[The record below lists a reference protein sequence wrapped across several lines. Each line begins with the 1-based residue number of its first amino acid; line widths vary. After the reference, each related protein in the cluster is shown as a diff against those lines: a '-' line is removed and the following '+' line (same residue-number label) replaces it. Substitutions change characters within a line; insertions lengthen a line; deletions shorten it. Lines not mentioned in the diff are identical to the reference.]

1 MNLARIYYPAFF
13 SILIISAFSYVDF
26 SVTALLLVVSG
37 VILCRSVFA
46 GNEWRNYTLTSL
58 MLAYL
63 VWLFVVAL
71 SSAIP
76 NASMATLAILAGL
89 PVMYLFA
96 SNLSSYDQIWK
107 TLRIVFFVLA
117 VILASWAIWQVFNN
131 IGYGQAVGPLLDRNA
146 FAALMNLLWFPSA
159 YLLISSVKNSKRV
172 FSAFSVMG
180 LFIISI
186 ALFATASRGGIA
198 TWLLLVPVFLWA
210 SYKYTNSSLLVLIVP
225 IIALTAYFC
234 SSQLLHS
241 NVAERTF
248 QIVQHG
254 SVQDGSTNARL
265 QVWQST
271 IKMALD
277 HPIVGTGWGT
287 FGNIY
292 PAYRLPIE
300 NTTSGFLAHNDYLQ
314 FAAEGGF
321 PALCLLL
328 GILIALLFLLK
339 RSLNHAACQT
349 GIESIA
355 LILGVLA
362 LFIQAVVNFIFY
374 YAFIS
379 IIAGFYLARA
389 AQLTDKFQVI
399 QVQSFQKIRPLVK
412 RLLAGTIITIISI
425 PFVMHLIST
434 IFLTGSQLGLKSVN
448 VLAPKVSAF
457 DVARLITAV
466 RPAESLAQEY
476 MMQTYEYYLMSDSS
490 SMENGVI
497 DKRRLLTEAIERFDS
512 VRKLEANNPSVG
524 TREVK
529 ILMAHHSTYGTNYAH
544 EKIRQI
550 LNANLKADPYHANSM
565 IALSRLQV
573 AEGNKS
579 EALNTLQF
587 AVQHILTRRDEQLI
601 IVEMLRQLAAP
612 KVIHELDEIENQLH
626 QIRSDAET
634 GKASTGDASFYDN
647 IDIRLNAISKQAK

>member
-1 MNLARIYYPAFF
+1 
-13 SILIISAFSYVDF
+13 
-26 SVTALLLVVSG
+26 
-37 VILCRSVFA
+37 
-46 GNEWRNYTLTSL
+46 
-58 MLAYL
+58 
-63 VWLFVVAL
+63 
-71 SSAIP
+71 
-76 NASMATLAILAGL
+76 
-89 PVMYLFA
+89 MYLFA

-117 VILASWAIWQVFNN
+117 VILASWAIWQVANN
-131 IGYGQAVGPLLDRNA
+131 IGYGHAVGPLLDRNA
-146 FAALMNLLWFPSA
+146 FAALMNLLWFPAA
-159 YLLISSVKNSKRV
+159 YLLISGAIVIKRV
-172 FSAFSVMG
+172 FSVLLAIG

-186 ALFATASRGGIA
+186 ALFATTSRGGIA
-198 TWLLLVPVFLWA
+198 TWLLLMPVFLWA
-210 SYKYTNSSLLVLIVP
+210 SYKYTNSRLLVLIVP

-241 NVAERTF
+241 NVAERSF
-248 QIVQHG
+248 LIVQNG

-265 QVWQST
+265 QIWQST

-277 HPIVGTGWGT
+277 HPLVGTGWGT
-287 FGNIY
+287 FGYIY

-321 PALCLLL
+321 PALFILL

-339 RSLNHAACQT
+339 RSLNHAASQT

-379 IIAGFYLARA
+379 IIAGLYLARA
-389 AQLTDKFQVI
+389 AQLADKFQTI
-399 QVQSFQKIRPLVK
+399 QVQSFQQIRPLVK
-412 RLLAGTIITIISI
+412 RLIVGTIITIVSV
-425 PFVMHLIST
+425 PFALHIFST
-434 IFLTGSQLGLKSVN
+434 IFLTGSQLGLKAVN
-448 VLAPKVSAF
+448 LLAPKVSAF

-466 RPAESLAQEY
+466 RPAEGLAQEY
-476 MMQTYEYYLMSDSS
+476 MMQTYEYYLMDDSS
-490 SMENGVI
+490 ALEKGVI
-497 DKRRLLTEAIERFDS
+497 DKSGLLKEAIERFDS
-512 VRKLEANNPSVG
+512 VRKLEANNPKIG

-529 ILMAHHSTYGTNYAH
+529 ILMAYHSIYGTNDAH

-550 LNANLKADPYHANSM
+550 LKANLKADPYHANSM

-573 AEGNKS
+573 AEGNKV

-587 AVQHILTRRDEQLI
+587 AEQHILTRRDEQLI
-601 IVEMLRQLAAP
+601 AVEALRQQAP
-612 KVIHELDEIENQLH
+612 KPIVELDEIEEKLH
-626 QIRSDAET
+626 QIHSDSET
-634 GKASTGDASFYDN
+634 GVASVVDAGFYENVDL
-647 IDIRLNAISKQAK
+647 RLNAIAKQIQQQRN